1 MIDKL
6 KEEIENFDRRQ
17 RKLFETSL
25 FMAKMLTAGA
35 FFHILLLLYP
45 STTGFQAGL
54 AEVTQHILG
63 VFGVNLERQGI
74 NLIDHN
80 VTYVVTQDCL
90 GWKSMAAFTALV
102 FSSTKDYRKYV
113 KPLLAGLLGI
123 VVVNI
128 IRIVTTIYLSHIE
141 LISFE
146 IVHSLF
152 WKWGLTFFVI
162 MIWAVWLHQKNGK

>member
-1 MIDKL
+1 MRTKL
-6 KEEIENFDRRQ
+6 KEEIENFNERQ
-17 RKLFETSL
+17 RKLFETSV
-25 FMAKMLTAGA
+25 FMTKMLTAGA

-45 STTGFQAGL
+45 STTGLQAGL
-54 AEVTQHILG
+54 AEITQQILG

-74 NLIDHN
+74 NLIDYK

-90 GWKSMAAFTALV
+90 GWKSMAAFIALV
-102 FSSTKDYRKYV
+102 FSSTNEYRKYI
-113 KPLLAGLLGI
+113 KPLLVGLLAI
-123 VVVNI
+123 VAVNT
-128 IRIVTTIYLSHIE
+128 IRIVTTIYLSHIK

-162 MIWAVWLHQKNGK
+162 TLWAIWFHRKSGK